1 MDITRDNI
9 RDELFAAMVPY
20 IERLRDPEIIAATD
34 AAKAASV
41 IKALYEKCAASEDAR
56 FKEEVLTRYEVI
68 DIVNRVLAPSGG
80 TGNNSETTAPDRE
93 EMG

>member
-41 IKALYEKCAASEDAR
+41 IKALYEKCAASEDDR
-56 FKEEVLTRYEVI
+56 FKEEALARCEVI
-68 DIVNRVLAPSGG
+68 DIVNRVLAPGGG
-80 TGNNSETTAPDRE
+80 TGNNSETTAPDGE
-93 EMG
+93 EME